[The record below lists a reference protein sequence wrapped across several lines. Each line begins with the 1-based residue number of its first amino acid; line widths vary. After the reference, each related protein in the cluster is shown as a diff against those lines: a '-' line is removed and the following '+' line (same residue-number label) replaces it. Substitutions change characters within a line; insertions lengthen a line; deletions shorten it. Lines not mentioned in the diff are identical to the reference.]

1 MTSSLQSDRNVLIFG
16 IHNTVDWWRYL
27 GKNLGWDNSTVV
39 TDLRGEGDISVV
51 DDFYAELKRTA
62 RQPDPMFTLLTP
74 SEKLDVV
81 ARCRT
86 LRWLEPALAH
96 AMIEAMAVS
105 LNRVLDLTTP
115 RVILSFP
122 IDRYVK
128 HVLRLLAERR
138 GVKYLELT
146 ASVVP
151 SMSMLMCNGR
161 LASSDE
167 LPDSIEID
175 RNITALAT
183 PSFTPSYVPRKAVY
197 TRAKFL
203 RTLGFYRARAVAM
216 KVISLWQ
223 RDPLNLHYLDAQPML
238 GHKCRWKDVRIV
250 SMCDPQWRTKID
262 SVPRRQRALFGLQL
276 FPEASLDYWIDNPA
290 LIGNEA
296 LVVRSAKAFS
306 DADFIVMVKD
316 HPLQFGFRQTE
327 LIDQLRALRGVVIV
341 PYEVPGSELMS
352 LAGVNFTCTGTM
364 GLQAAL
370 LGIKSAVT
378 DSYYS
383 NDEDFIIFRTLEEV
397 DDLPGRILRTDLTD
411 QPLLQR
417 QRRIMSQLLRG
428 SFEGDFFTFKG
439 FNPKNPSAGAL
450 NLAHELGRRLNQ
462 LAAEGQL

>member
-1 MTSSLQSDRNVLIFG
+1 MTATSRPNRKVLIFG
-16 IHNTVDWWRYL
+16 IHNTVNWWRFL
-27 GKNLGWDNSTVV
+27 GAHLGWDGSTVV

-51 DDFYAELKRTA
+51 DGFYAELKRTH
-62 RQPDPMFTLLTP
+62 RRPDPQFTLLTP
-74 SEKLDVV
+74 DEKHDIV

-86 LRWLEPALAH
+86 LRWLDPNLAH

-105 LNRVLDLTTP
+105 LSRVLDLTTP
-115 RVILSFP
+115 RVVLSFP

-128 HVLRLLAERR
+128 HVLRLLAAQR

-161 LASSDE
+161 LASAAAS
-167 LPDSIEID
+167 PDPNEID
-175 RNITALAT
+175 RQIAALAT
-183 PSFTPSYVPRKAVY
+183 PNFTPSYVPRKVAY

-203 RTLGFYRARAVAM
+203 RTLSFYRARAVAM
-216 KVISLWQ
+216 KAISLWQ

-238 GHKCRWKDVRIV
+238 GHKCRWKDIRIV
-250 SMCDPQWRTKID
+250 GLCDTQWRTKVD
-262 SVPRRQRALFGLQL
+262 SVPRQQRALFGLQL

-296 LVVRSAKAFS
+296 LVVRAAKAFS
-306 DADFIVMVKD
+306 DAGFVVMVKD

-341 PYEVPGSELMS
+341 PYEVSGSELMS

-370 LGIKSAVT
+370 QGIKSAVT
-378 DSYYS
+378 ACYYS
-383 NDEDFIIFRTLEEV
+383 NDEDFVVFRTPEEV
-397 DDLPGRILRTDLTD
+397 DDLPARVVQTALTD
-411 QPLLQR
+411 QPLVQR

-428 SFEGDFFTFKG
+428 SFEGDFFSFQRFDATQ
-439 FNPKNPSAGAL
+439 PSPGAL
-450 NLAHELGRRLNQ
+450 RLARAIGQRLDQ
-462 LAAEGQL
+462 LILEGQL